1 MLVDKMGQEAIE
13 LGHADAGTIT
23 GVEEN
28 TLIAS
33 LCDLLERVWSHG
45 AHNKQVLKSSIDLG
59 HATELGHALEPGHA
73 DAGNN
78 RGRGENSDT
87 FTASLCDASRGK
99 VSFRNIF
106 YIIPV
111 SFKRNN

>member
-45 AHNKQVLKSSIDLG
+45 AHNKQVLKSSV
-59 HATELGHALEPGHA
+59 ELDRA
-73 DAGNN
+73 DAGTIT
-78 RGRGENSDT
+78 GVEENTYS
-87 FTASLCDASRGK
+87 FTM
-99 VSFRNIF
+99 
-106 YIIPV
+106 
-111 SFKRNN
+111 